1 MRMKI
6 RSPTKDKR
14 ESFTTEYGTDKP
26 GAFQYG
32 SFLSEGQRKGRLSFY
47 ISKERKEKLSP
58 KESDKTAEPLGT
70 RVFTVRR
77 RFCRYCLS
85 PTKQITTKL
94 VFVVSDHY
102 GFVVISVFCRL
113 YLQLTELRESRHEP
127 LSTSLCLIE
136 KIKKQM
142 DGFRG
147 PPQRPPRP
155 LPTRS

>member
-1 MRMKI
+1 MQIKA
-6 RSPTKDKR
+6 
-14 ESFTTEYGTDKP
+14 
-26 GAFQYG
+26 GAF
-32 SFLSEGQRKGRLSFY
+32 FIVRNTDPPE
-47 ISKERKEKLSP
+47 SKPCWQEKKNKEAFGGGTETDSNTLHIAAYQTTAARQTKKEAIFP
-58 KESDKTAEPLGT
+58 KESDKTAGPLGT

-77 RFCRYCLS
+77 KFCRYFLS

-147 PPQRPPRP
+147 PP
-155 LPTRS
+155 

>member
-1 MRMKI
+1 MRAFLMPK
-6 RSPTKDKR
+6 
-14 ESFTTEYGTDKP
+14 EGTERWEITDHRQSGMSLKKGDLEILEILIIEYIHIYG
-26 GAFQYG
+26 GIF
-32 SFLSEGQRKGRLSFY
+32 
-47 ISKERKEKLSP
+47 P

-147 PPQRPPRP
+147 PP
-155 LPTRS
+155 

>member
-1 MRMKI
+1 MRKYRLPPIRDEPWDGDEKAKI
-6 RSPTKDKR
+6 LVMNIY
-14 ESFTTEYGTDKP
+14 EME
-26 GAFQYG
+26 
-32 SFLSEGQRKGRLSFY
+32 
-47 ISKERKEKLSP
+47 EKLSP
-58 KESDKTAEPLGT
+58 KESDKTAGPLGT
-70 RVFTVRR
+70 HVFTVHR
-77 RFCRYCLS
+77 RFCRYFLT

-147 PPQRPPRP
+147 PP
-155 LPTRS
+155 

>member
-1 MRMKI
+1 MTACFSFGLCQKTENQQKKGKTAI
-6 RSPTKDKR
+6 R
-14 ESFTTEYGTDKP
+14 
-26 GAFQYG
+26 FQV
-32 SFLSEGQRKGRLSFY
+32 FF
-47 ISKERKEKLSP
+47 P
-58 KESDKTAEPLGT
+58 KESDKTAGPLGT

-147 PPQRPPRP
+147 PP
-155 LPTRS
+155 

>member
-1 MRMKI
+1 MRKYRLPPIRDEPWDGDEKAKI
-6 RSPTKDKR
+6 LVMNIY
-14 ESFTTEYGTDKP
+14 EME
-26 GAFQYG
+26 
-32 SFLSEGQRKGRLSFY
+32 
-47 ISKERKEKLSP
+47 EKLSP
-58 KESDKTAEPLGT
+58 KESDKTAGPLGT

-77 RFCRYCLS
+77 KFCRYFLS

-102 GFVVISVFCRL
+102 GFVVISVSCRL

-147 PPQRPPRP
+147 PP
-155 LPTRS
+155 